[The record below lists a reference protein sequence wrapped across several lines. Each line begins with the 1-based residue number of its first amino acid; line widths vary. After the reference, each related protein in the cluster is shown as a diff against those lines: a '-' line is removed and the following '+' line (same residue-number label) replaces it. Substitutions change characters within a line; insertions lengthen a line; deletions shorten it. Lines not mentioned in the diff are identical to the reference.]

1 MSTLKEAAGILQNNP
16 IFQAMQT
23 IVNHA
28 GEVDQIDG
36 QLSERT
42 TQLKRA
48 DERLAATNKKIIA
61 AEQALA
67 ETEEKS
73 RKLVADA
80 NTNARIT
87 TESANSEATAKLK
100 KAEQDRIVIA
110 SAARELQASNTK
122 ALEELKAAIR
132 DRTAELKSLE
142 TRLSSAR
149 EAARHLIEG

>member
-1 MSTLKEAAGILQNNP
+1 MSTLKEAAGVLQNNP

-48 DERLAATNKKIIA
+48 DERLAATNKKIYA
-61 AEQALA
+61 AEHALA
-67 ETEEKS
+67 EAQDQAEKI
-73 RKLVADA
+73 LADA
-80 NTNARIT
+80 NTRAAT
-87 TESANSEATAKLK
+87 LLSSANADATAKQ
-100 KAEQDRIVIA
+100 KAAERERVTVV
-110 SAARELQASNTK
+110 SATSELQRTNAK
-122 ALEELKAAIR
+122 ALEDLKAAIR
-132 DRTAELKSLE
+132 DRTAELTSLE